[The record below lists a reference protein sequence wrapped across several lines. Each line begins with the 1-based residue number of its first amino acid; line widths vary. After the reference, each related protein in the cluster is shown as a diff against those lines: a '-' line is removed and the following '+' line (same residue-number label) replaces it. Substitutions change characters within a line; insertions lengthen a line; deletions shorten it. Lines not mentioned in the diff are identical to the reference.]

1 MKPPLNFHE
10 LISLC
15 KRIGPVGHQPIK
27 EIWECFLFGPK
38 DFFFFYLCFFPPILF
53 FGPSLSF
60 SLKAKR
66 SRKREN
72 QNTMLL
78 SITHSSILK
87 QKFKIEFKKEILLF
101 AQYNTCKFF
110 LFIYLLLFFDFR
122 LSLLVDKR
130 KNKPSW
136 IRDYLSEIKVYCFL

>member
-1 MKPPLNFHE
+1 MF
-10 LISLC
+10 SFWA
-15 KRIGPVGHQPIK
+15 KR
-27 EIWECFLFGPK
+27 
-38 DFFFFYLCFFPPILF
+38 FFFFYLCFFPPILF

-136 IRDYLSEIKVYCFL
+136 IRDYLSEVKVYCFLQLSTYFIKVLISTKKIWPHSSSTPISI

>member
-1 MKPPLNFHE
+1 MF
-10 LISLC
+10 SFWA
-15 KRIGPVGHQPIK
+15 KR
-27 EIWECFLFGPK
+27 
-38 DFFFFYLCFFPPILF
+38 FFFFFLPPILF

-72 QNTMLL
+72 QITMLL

-110 LFIYLLLFFDFR
+110 LFIYLLFFDFR

-136 IRDYLSEIKVYCFL
+136 IRDYLSEVKVYCFL

>member
-1 MKPPLNFHE
+1 MGQWGINPL
-10 LISLC
+10 
-15 KRIGPVGHQPIK
+15 KRYGNVF
-27 EIWECFLFGPK
+27 FLGQK
-38 DFFFFYLCFFPPILF
+38 IFFFFYLCFLPPILF

-136 IRDYLSEIKVYCFL
+136 IRDYLSEVKVYCFL